1 MKRRVRISM
10 LALALLALPASASAA
25 SYQGPG
31 MTIPEVG
38 PAAPYPSTIQVSGV
52 RGTPTHVTATL
63 LGLTDRFPEDL
74 DVLLVGPGGGR
85 VLLFSDA
92 CSGDMWQNV
101 DVTFDDNAP
110 TTASIGTEP
119 CFDDVYKPTN
129 YGGGDVFPAPAPAG
143 PYGSAL
149 SALNGTGPVGTWS
162 LYVVDDT
169 PLQGGTLAAWAITLD
184 GVTTSRRCGGRPATI
199 VGTPGRDVIKGT
211 DRGDVIA
218 ALGGKDKVQGGRGN
232 DRICGGSGKDMLFGG
247 QGNDKLYGGSGKDKL
262 VGGHGKDRLVGGK
275 GRDKQIQ

>member
-1 MKRRVRISM
+1 MKRQVLIPVVL
-10 LALALLALPASASAA
+10 LALALPASASAA
-25 SYQGPG
+25 SFQGPG
-31 MTIPEVG
+31 TTIPEVG

-52 RGTPTHVTATL
+52 SGAPTHVTATL

-74 DVLLVGPGGGR
+74 DVVLVGPGGGR

-129 YGGGDVFPAPAPAG
+129 YGGGDVFPAPAPGG
-143 PYGSAL
+143 PYGSVL
-149 SALNGTGPVGTWS
+149 STFNGTSAVGTWS

-169 PLQGGTLAAWAITLD
+169 PLQGGTLAAWAITVD
-184 GVTTSRRCGGRPATI
+184 GVTASARCAGRPATI
-199 VGTPGRDVIKGT
+199 VGTTGRDVIKGT
-211 DRGDVIA
+211 NRGDVIV
-218 ALGGKDKVQGGRGN
+218 ALGGNDKVHGGRGN

-247 QGNDKLYGGSGKDKL
+247 SGNDKLYGGSGRDRL
-262 VGGHGKDRLVGGK
+262 VGGHGKDKLVGGK
-275 GRDKQIQ
+275 GRDKQVQ